1 MEKFAPNLERIH
13 RDIVSL
19 SKFISPK
26 ETGYTRISFPEEDR
40 EARRHVAQ
48 LMESEYRIQFCW
60 GYLER
65 SARSK
70 ENFIEKEEAHED
82 KDERKAFCQFAGLL
96 TGGDRDHL
104 RDGV

>member
-48 LMESEYRIQFCW
+48 LMECE
-60 GYLER
+60 
-65 SARSK
+65 AR
-70 ENFIEKEEAHED
+70 
-82 KDERKAFCQFAGLL
+82 L
-96 TGGDRDHL
+96 
-104 RDGV
+104 